1 MNKVLIIDDVH
12 PLLMEALTA
21 AGFEPVYRPECSREE
36 ARALVADCVVLV
48 LRSKLFIDEDF
59 LKAAPRLRLIARA
72 GAGTDNIHEE
82 ACLQIGV
89 GLVHAGG
96 ANSDAVAEQT
106 LGMLLSL
113 MSNIAKGDREI
124 RRGIWDREGNRGIEL
139 KGKMVGIIGFGYTGA
154 SLAARLAG
162 FGVQVL
168 AYDPYKQVSGFP
180 FVKQVE
186 MEEIFREADVLSLHV
201 PLTDETRNMVDA
213 AYLNNFKKPL
223 ILLNLSRGQVVHTA
237 AVVEALQSGVLT
249 GFAADVLETEPLSA
263 LTSED
268 KKWFEPLKEMNQVL
282 LTPHVG
288 GWSIESYE
296 RISGVLA
303 ARIIRWFNRES
314 QMLPKLLEYYKI

>member
-12 PLLMEALTA
+12 PLLMEALGA

-36 ARALVADCVVLV
+36 ACSLASEALVLV
-48 LRSKLFIDEDF
+48 LRSKLFIDEGF
-59 LKAAPRLRLIARA
+59 LKAAPHLRLIARA
-72 GAGTDNIHEE
+72 GAGIDNIHEQE
-82 ACLQIGV
+82 CEKHGV

-113 MSNIAKGDREI
+113 MSNITKGDREI

-139 KGKMVGIIGFGYTGA
+139 KGKTVGIIGFGYTGA
-154 SLAARLAG
+154 AFAARLAG
-162 FGVQVL
+162 FGVQIQ
-168 AYDPYKQVSGFP
+168 AYDPYKKIPGMTH
-180 FVKQVE
+180 VKQVE

-201 PLTDETRNMVDA
+201 PLSGETRNLVNA
-213 AYLNNFKKPL
+213 GYLSKFKKPL
-223 ILLNLSRGQVVHTA
+223 ILLNLSRGRVVHTA
-237 AVVEALQSGVLT
+237 DVAMALQSGVLR

-268 KKWFEPLKEMNQVL
+268 KKWFEVLKRMDQVL

>member
-36 ARALVADCVVLV
+36 ACALVADCVVLV

-82 ACLQIGV
+82 ACAQSGV

-139 KGKMVGIIGFGYTGA
+139 KGKTVGIIGFGYTGTA
-154 SLAARLAG
+154 FAARLAG

-168 AYDPYKQVSGFP
+168 AYDPYKKASGFP

-186 MEEIFREADVLSLHV
+186 MEVIFREADVLSLHV
-201 PLTDETRNMVDA
+201 PLTDETRNLVDA
-213 AYLNNFKKPL
+213 AYMNNFKKPL
-223 ILLNLSRGQVVHTA
+223 ILLNLSRGQVVCTA
-237 AVVEALQSGVLT
+237 DVVKALQSGVLR

-268 KKWFEPLKEMNQVL
+268 KKWFEPLKGMDQVL

-288 GWSIESYE
+288 GWSNESYE